1 MVRNTIRN
9 LVGTAAIILAV
20 TAHPAAAQQPVF
32 NCAERSK
39 VVESLGTH
47 YSETLQAVGLINQ
60 AAILE
65 VFVSESGTWTML
77 VTNLSG
83 HSCVVFAGE
92 GWETLPIAPGLKT
105 ELPAFGQT
113 R

>member
-9 LVGTAAIILAV
+9 IVGTAAIALAV
-20 TAHPAAAQQPVF
+20 TADPAAAQQPVF
-32 NCAERSK
+32 NCAEHSQ
-39 VVESLGTH
+39 VVESLDSH

-60 AAILE
+60 GAILE

-77 VTNLSG
+77 VTNLEG
-83 HSCVVFAGE
+83 RSCVVFAGE
-92 GWETLPIAPGLKT
+92 SWEALAIVPGLKT
-105 ELPAFGQT
+105 KVPAFGQT

>member
-9 LVGTAAIILAV
+9 VMGAAAITLAA
-20 TAHPAAAQQPVF
+20 TAHPAAAQPVF
-32 NCAERSK
+32 NCAEHSQ
-39 VVESLGTH
+39 VVESLGSH
-47 YSETLQAVGLINQ
+47 YSETLKAIGLINQ

-65 VFVSESGTWTML
+65 VYVSESGSWTML
-77 VTNLSG
+77 VTNVNG

-92 GWETLPIAPGLKT
+92 NWETIPVDPGLKT
-105 ELPAFGQT
+105 KVPALGQT

>member
-9 LVGTAAIILAV
+9 LVGTAAITLAV
-20 TAHPAAAQQPVF
+20 MAHPAAAQQPVF
-32 NCAERSK
+32 NCAEHSK
-39 VVESLGTH
+39 VVESLGSH

-65 VFVSESGTWTML
+65 VFVSESGSWTML
-77 VTNLSG
+77 VTNVDG

-92 GWETLPIAPGLKT
+92 SWETLPIVPGLKT
-105 ELPAFGQT
+105 KVPALGQT

>member
-9 LVGTAAIILAV
+9 LVGTAAIALAI
-20 TAHPAAAQQPVF
+20 TAHPAAAQPAL
-32 NCAERSK
+32 NCAERSR

-47 YSETLQAVGLINQ
+47 YSETLHAVGLINQ

-65 VFVSESGTWTML
+65 VLISESGTWTML
-77 VTNLSG
+77 VTNLNG
-83 HSCVVFAGE
+83 RSCVVFAGE
-92 GWETLPIAPGLKT
+92 GWETLPIVPGLKT
-105 ELPAFGQT
+105 EVPASGQT

>member
-1 MVRNTIRN
+1 MVRNMIRN
-9 LVGTAAIILAV
+9 LVGTAAIALAV
-20 TAHPAAAQQPVF
+20 TAQPAAAQQVF
-32 NCAERSK
+32 NCAEHSQ
-39 VVESLGTH
+39 VVESLGSH

-60 AAILE
+60 TAILE

-77 VTNLSG
+77 VTNLEG

-92 GWETLPIAPGLKT
+92 SWEALAIVPGLKT
-105 ELPAFGQT
+105 KLPAFGQT